1 MADDP
6 SRTPGSI
13 TAPADNK
20 DQRISEISNVN
31 HAISN
36 MQKQIDQKMSE
47 IDRSI
52 SNDGSI
58 ASIQTS
64 MNQVLRKL
72 SMTITDVSKGL
83 SGIAWNLAKG
93 SKDALSQTIKAAQD
107 DVKYDPQKMVAMAL
121 AKTSPIFGYYASRFV
136 ETDVFKA
143 ATARMKTN
151 ISNSLS
157 GVGGTLKSFFTGK
170 EKGVKESKK
179 VGKGLVMT
187 KKTKDKIPKM
197 AKGGVVGKGGLAQV
211 HAAEVVMPIDKLLE
225 RMDKQISVQKAMTAH
240 SIRWQTGA
248 LAKMDTYIGDLHAEQ
263 KTGIFKGF
271 FKALEEVQTQ
281 YEEPSERR
289 TLRALLAIQ
298 SAIGA
303 QIGTWEQVWQKMLIE
318 HPVFRTLMY
327 LQKSFRAVFGLPFK
341 PILAFFR
348 ARGGYK
354 GHLSKSK
361 QPFTAM
367 NENLGILYTG
377 TMYRLDGIA
386 MYTRATA
393 EATRDLST
401 AITGTKYKPLEGIRQ
416 GAWSIFGKMR
426 GAMNAIIAST
436 ISLGGRLASY
446 PARGGRKERD
456 EKIRGFA
463 SRISKRKLAREVT
476 KFAGLTLGKGRLE
489 RIYGSAQAV
498 EGSMAQI
505 EYEKYMPKQMAKFA
519 MQHDAMPVWIKGSIP
534 EEMKEE
540 KDAKLW
546 EVQKEFTKKEKKK
559 EAQRIAKLEKKQKSV
574 QDKLEK
580 VRAKRRKVAQ
590 KEAKRLVRASRR
602 AKGKGTFGF
611 LGKSFKKIGGLL
623 STALMFILP
632 MLFGFTRG
640 GIGGIFKH
648 LSSGLMGIIK
658 GAFLGKGGI
667 FKSLLFKIRNVGTLL
682 GGVITKVFTNPAF
695 LRVMAGAMSAAL
707 AFYLGW
713 KIGKK
718 IDNWLGISEK
728 FKAKL
733 DEWDERTNKLTGVV
747 SKKQLEELKAAKKG
761 GAKGF
766 EGSRSLGIQT
776 HMQRLGAYRNR
787 DVESVFGTTNIAEVN
802 AAQQAYIQ
810 ENIQDYLLYDPKSL
824 LKAREQWIR
833 EGGYGA
839 KWTGRDATSY
849 GRNREKAFMKWLKT
863 HPKRFPPVTRE
874 SLRESYKKY
883 QAGAGIAGEYDP
895 YVLDRDLGMV
905 DRLQKQYGNKGEL
918 AKQEI
923 LKTLA
928 QTEATRSAFEDS
940 TKKLIDSGK
949 ARAKEGAANVIQQT
963 TILTNNM
970 QNQTTTMVD
979 SASSQWASTMNGD
992 YLRGLITGDVDGD
1005 Y

>member
-1 MADDP
+1 MADKP
-6 SRTPGSI
+6 TKTPGSI
-13 TAPADNK
+13 TAPADHK

-31 HAISN
+31 RAISN
-36 MQKQIDQKMSE
+36 MQSQIDQKMSE
-47 IDRSI
+47 IDRDI
-52 SNDGSI
+52 SSDGSI

-72 SMTITDVSKGL
+72 SMTVTDVSKGL

-93 SKDALSQTIKAAQD
+93 SKDALSQTLKAAQD

-121 AKTSPIFGYYASRFV
+121 AKTSPIFGYYVSRFV
-136 ETDVFKA
+136 ETDVFKT
-143 ATARMKTN
+143 ATARMKAN
-151 ISNSLS
+151 ISSSLS
-157 GVGGTLKSFFTGK
+157 GVGGSLKSFFTGK

-179 VGKGLVMT
+179 IGKGLVMT
-187 KKTKDKIPKM
+187 KKTKEKIPKM

-225 RMDKQISVQKAMTAH
+225 RMDKQISIQKAMSAH

-248 LAKMDTYIGDLHAEQ
+248 LAKMDTYIGDLHAQQ
-263 KTGIFKGF
+263 KTGIVKGF
-271 FKALEEVQTQ
+271 FKALQEVQTQ

-289 TLRALLAIQ
+289 MLRSLLAIQ

-303 QIGTWEQVWQKMLIE
+303 QIGTWEQVWQKMMIE
-318 HPVFRTLMY
+318 HPTFRTLLY
-327 LQKSFRAVFGLPFK
+327 LQKSFRTVFGLPFK
-341 PILAFFR
+341 PIFGFFK

-354 GHLSKSK
+354 GHLSKEK

-426 GAMNAIIAST
+426 GALNNIIAST
-436 ISLGGRLASY
+436 ISLGGRLGSVLM
-446 PARGGRKERD
+446 GEGRESRD
-456 EKIRGFA
+456 EAIRAYA
-463 SRISKRKLAREVT
+463 SKLGKRRLAREVT
-476 KFAGLTLGKGRLE
+476 KFAGLTIGKGRLE
-489 RIYGSAQAV
+489 KIYGSAQAV
-498 EGSMAQI
+498 EGSMTQL

-519 MQHDAMPVWIKGSIP
+519 VKHDAMPVWIKGSIP

-540 KDAKLW
+540 REAKLW
-546 EVQKEFTKKEKKK
+546 EVQREFTKKEKKK

-580 VRAKRRKVAQ
+580 VRAKRRKAAQ

-602 AKGKGTFGF
+602 AKGKGAFGF
-611 LGKSFKKIGGLL
+611 LGKTFKRVGGLL

-640 GIGGIFKH
+640 GIGGIFKY
-648 LSSGLMGIIK
+648 LGAGLTGIIK

-667 FKSLLFKIRNVGTLL
+667 FKALLFKIKNVGPLL
-682 GGVITKVFTNPAF
+682 GGIVTKVFTNPSF

-713 KIGKK
+713 KLGKK
-718 IDNWLGISEK
+718 IDDWLGISAR
-728 FKAKL
+728 FKSKL
-733 DEWDERTNKLTGVV
+733 DEWDRKAAILSGSV
-747 SKKQLEELKAAKKG
+747 SKKSAEQLKAARQG
-761 GAKGF
+761 GAQGF
-766 EGSRSLGIQT
+766 EGSRAIQLVAST
-776 HMQRLGAYRNR
+776 AQGKEWIQDIGMWGEANQ
-787 DVESVFGTTNIAEVN
+787 VSIA
-802 AAQQAYIQ
+802 AAQRSYIQ
-810 ENIQDYLLYDPKSL
+810 ENIQEYLLYTPL
-824 LKAREQWIR
+824 QIQAARQEWLR
-833 EGGYGA
+833 RGGYGA
-839 KWTGRDATSY
+839 KWMGTDAQGY
-849 GRNREKAFMKWLKT
+849 GIKREKAFMSWLKGNT
-863 HPKRFPPVTRE
+863 KYKPMTSEAVQENF
-874 SLRESYKKY
+874 KKY
-883 QAGAGIAGEYDP
+883 QLSLGITGGYDQ
-895 YVLDRDLGMV
+895 YVLDRDV
-905 DRLQKQYGNKGEL
+905 PITDRVSKQFTNASEL
-918 AKQEI
+918 AKQEAQ
-923 LKTLA
+923 KTWA
-928 QTEATRSAFEDS
+928 QTEANRIAIADS

-949 ARAKEGAANVIQQT
+949 ANAKEGSANVAQQT
-963 TILTNNM
+963 TILSTNI
-970 QNQTTTMVD
+970 QNQTTAMIN
-979 SASSQWASTMNGD
+979 NGGQMARNVGGD
-992 YLRGLITGDVDGD
+992 FDRYLMMGEVDGD